1 MLWLITAKAITASA
15 FQALSLY
22 ILTLCKWDTHLPQ
35 CSLVLSQNQASI
47 TKKLP
52 EKGRLYSDDL
62 WHTVGGYL
70 LFSTS
75 YFSPPCLLVTFKG
88 HEGVKDGESVS

>member
-1 MLWLITAKAITASA
+1 MGHPSSPVFLSA
-15 FQALSLY
+15 
-22 ILTLCKWDTHLPQ
+22 LTE
-35 CSLVLSQNQASI
+35 SASI